1 MPFNINLNN
10 FMVIKNWLLITYS
23 MDRLM
28 RINLDKF
35 RDSREKMGDLLLK
48 ISKINM
54 GQGLAIL
61 VDKKKK

>member
-1 MPFNINLNN
+1 
-10 FMVIKNWLLITYS
+10 
-23 MDRLM
+23 M

-35 RDSREKMGDLLLK
+35 RDSREKMEGLLLK

>member
-1 MPFNINLNN
+1 
-10 FMVIKNWLLITYS
+10 MVIKNWLLITYS